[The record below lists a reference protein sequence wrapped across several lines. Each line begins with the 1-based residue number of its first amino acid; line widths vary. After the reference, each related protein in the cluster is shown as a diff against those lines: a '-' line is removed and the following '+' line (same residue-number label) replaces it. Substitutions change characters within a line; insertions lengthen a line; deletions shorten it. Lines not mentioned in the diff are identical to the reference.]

1 MTFGHG
7 ADYNY
12 EQWLDRPE
20 VLDQDFDAMEAAGC
34 NVMAVGI
41 FSWSKYEPREGEFH
55 FEWMDGLLDR
65 LHSRGMKAILATPTA
80 AKPAWLSAA
89 YPSSR
94 MVDAQ
99 GRRAPHGGR
108 HNHCRTSADYRRLAV
123 ALNTKLAERYANH
136 PAVALWHV
144 NNEYGSGRCHCP
156 ECLSAFRT
164 WLQKRYGTLE
174 ALNKA
179 WWTDFWS
186 HRFET
191 WQQIEPVDPSI
202 QGLMLDWARFTSDQT
217 LDFFLAESE
226 PLRRVTPHIPITTNF
241 HGPDVGLDYFSF
253 AQHLDVASFDSYP
266 RWHADG
272 DDAAVAARAA
282 FHFDLI
288 RGTKG
293 KPFLLMESSP
303 SQTNWQGVSPLKRP
317 GLHVLASVQAVAHGA
332 DSVQYFQWRQSRGG
346 EETFHGSVLTNPGST
361 ETRTFREV
369 AEVGRV
375 LKELE
380 PLAGTPVP
388 AEVAVVLDLVN
399 HWALDLSQ
407 LPRNLAKGY
416 WDEVLA
422 HHTALTRRGYAVDV
436 VDSSADFSAY
446 KVVVAPMLFLLR
458 PGVAEALTAFVT
470 AGGTLITGYLTGSVD
485 DSTLAYFYGRPGPLA
500 KLLGVKVE
508 ETDAIPEAR
517 PQTLEYG
524 PVDHRVSYP
533 VRHYADLLAVD
544 AEVHAVFGQDFYTGR
559 PAVTRKVTEK
569 GEAWYVA
576 ARADSSFLEEFLAE
590 RCRHAGAEPQVAWE
604 LPPGVQV
611 RRRGNPG
618 EEALFV
624 MNFNDTE
631 VEVPAAG
638 APLGLGP
645 YGWRL
650 LTPS

>member
-1 MTFGHG
+1 MNFGHG

-41 FSWSKYEPREGEFH
+41 FSWSKYEPREGEYH

-65 LHSRGMKAILATPTA
+65 LHARGMKAILATPTA

-94 MVDAQ
+94 IVDAQ

-123 ALNTKLAERYANH
+123 TINTKLAERYGNH

-144 NNEYGSGRCHCP
+144 NNEYGSGRCHCQ
-156 ECLSAFRT
+156 ECLTAFRS
-164 WLQKRYGTLE
+164 WLQTRYGTLE

-186 HRFET
+186 HRFEA
-191 WQQIEPVDPSI
+191 WDQIDPVDPSI

-217 LDFFLAESE
+217 LDFFLTESE
-226 PLRRVTPHIPITTNF
+226 PLRRLTPHIPITTNF
-241 HGPDVGLDYFSF
+241 HGPDVGLDYFAF
-253 AQHLDVASFDSYP
+253 ARHLDVASFDSYP
-266 RWHADG
+266 RWHAEG
-272 DDAAVAARAA
+272 NDAAVAARAA

-369 AEVGRV
+369 AEVGRL
-375 LKELE
+375 LKELA

-388 AEVAVVLDLVN
+388 ARVAVVLDLVN

-422 HHTALTRRGYAVDV
+422 HHTALCRRGYAVDV
-436 VDSSADFSAY
+436 VDSTADFSAY
-446 KVVVAPMLFLLR
+446 QVVVAPMLFLLR
-458 PGVAEALTAFVT
+458 PGVAEALEAFVA
-470 AGGTLITGYLTGSVD
+470 AGGILIAGYLTGAVD
-485 DSTLAYFYGRPGPLA
+485 DSTLAFFEGRPGPLSR
-500 KLLGVKVE
+500 LLGVTVE
-508 ETDAIPEAR
+508 ETDAVPDGR
-517 PQTLEYG
+517 PQTIAYG
-524 PVDHRVSYP
+524 PAGHRASCP
-533 VRHYADLLAVD
+533 VRHYADLVATT
-544 AEVHAVFGQDFYTGR
+544 AEVHGVYGHDFYAGR
-559 PAVTRKVTEK
+559 PAVTRKITGR

-576 ARADSSFLEEFLAE
+576 ARTDAGFLETFLAE
-590 RCRHAGAEPQVAWE
+590 RCRDAGVEPQVPWP

-611 RRRGNPG
+611 RRRGTPG
-618 EEALFV
+618 NEAVFV
-624 MNFNDTE
+624 MNFNETE
-631 VEVPAAG
+631 VALPTPGRPVVLG
-638 APLGLGP
+638 A
-645 YGWRL
+645 YEWRL